1 VTAHGLELLNVLI
14 EAAITIDQQ
23 DPAVIA
29 RCGDAD
35 RSGQI

>member
-14 EAAITIDQQ
+14 EAAIIDQQ